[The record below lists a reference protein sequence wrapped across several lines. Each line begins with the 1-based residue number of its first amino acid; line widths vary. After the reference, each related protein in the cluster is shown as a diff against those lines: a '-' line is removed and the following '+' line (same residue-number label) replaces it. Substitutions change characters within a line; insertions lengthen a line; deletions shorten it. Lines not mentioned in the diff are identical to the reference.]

1 MFITLQ
7 FPLFDYRFVK
17 AEPNRADRPSWPE
30 PDDKERIRYFGKV
43 IGRHTP
49 YKGPWDDEKKYCD
62 AHNVIN
68 LCGLGEEHF
77 YKKLLSS
84 PTQSRVLFRRFQ
96 SDGKCMAK
104 FELGINDILESTLQA
119 SSPADTAKQ
128 IYQQIQKYLLCPVK
142 LKIGSKLSP
151 YIPLVDS
158 GNKLKSAYYWATQK
172 GKKTFAE
179 KDVYNEVDSCEPIL
193 LVQLNA
199 AKLDLSAMKM
209 EKVDMPE
216 LFNDQHQLYY
226 QYISYDIGGTTY
238 HLKTWFI
245 CTNGTYGT
253 NPVLS
258 YEFGNYNQTIRYL
271 RINLL
276 RIHTEIIL
284 QKKLMRVFDKSNQA
298 FKITDEQTRDRLW
311 FYLHKILLNLS
322 DIKRNKLPQQKL
334 VEISF
339 GLNELYY
346 GGAGIDEQIELLQEY
361 KKWLKTLKPTPQNG
375 QVIGIVESTQ
385 KSLQKL
391 TVFISYSSNDKSTA
405 VWLREK
411 LITSGISVILDSYS
425 IPAASNLRKFIL
437 ESLKNTHATVSIV
450 SDNSLISD
458 WVGLETKYSLVLQ
471 ELNEHRKLIPCYLDD
486 KLFKD
491 NGYATKKQGILKTKL
506 AEIGNCINDRIANN
520 KSIADLTEPRDR
532 LLELDSNLAHI
543 IEYLR
548 ATNCIDIRPDH
559 REQTFVKLLSVINT
573 CKP

>member
-17 AEPNRADRPSWPE
+17 ADPYRADRPSWPE
-30 PDDKERIRYFGKV
+30 PNDKERIRYFGR
-43 IGRHTP
+43 IFGRHTP

-77 YKKLLSS
+77 YKQLLSS
-84 PTQSRVLFRRFQ
+84 PAQSRVLFRRFQ

-104 FELGINDILESTLQA
+104 FELGINDSLESTLQA
-119 SSPADTAKQ
+119 CSPTDTAKQ

-142 LKIGSKLSP
+142 IKIGSKLSP
-151 YIPLVDS
+151 YVQLVDS
-158 GNKLKSAYYWATQK
+158 GNKLKAAYYWATQK
-172 GKKTFAE
+172 GQKSFAD

-199 AKLDLSAMKM
+199 AELDLSAMKM
-209 EKVDMPE
+209 EKVELPE
-216 LFNDQHQLYY
+216 QFNDQLQLYY
-226 QYISYDIGGTTY
+226 QYIAYDIGGTTY

-245 CTNGTYGT
+245 CTNGVYGT

-258 YEFGNYNQTIRYL
+258 YEFGNYNETIRYL

-284 QKKLMRVFDKSNQA
+284 QKKLMWVFDKSNQA
-298 FKITDEQTRDRLW
+298 FKISDEQTRDRLW

-322 DIKRNKLPQQKL
+322 GIKRNKLPQQKL

-346 GGAGIDEQIELLQEY
+346 GGASIDEQIGLLQEY
-361 KKWLKTLKPTPQNG
+361 EKWLKTLKPTPQND
-375 QVIGIVESTQ
+375 QVIDRVGNTQ
-385 KSLQKL
+385 KSLQQL
-391 TVFISYSSNDKSTA
+391 TVFISYSRNDESTA

-411 LITSGISVILDSYS
+411 LMASGISVILDSYS
-425 IPAASNLRKFIL
+425 IPAASDLRKFIL
-437 ESLKNTHATVSIV
+437 DSLKNTHATVTIV

-458 WVGLETKYSLVLQ
+458 WVGIETNYSLELQ
-471 ELNEHRKLIPCYLDD
+471 KFNGNRKLIPCYIDD
-486 KLFKD
+486 SVFKD
-491 NGYATKKQGILKTKL
+491 NNFVTNKLDILDAKL
-506 AEIGNCINDRIANN
+506 AEIEKLSQDYFA
-520 KSIADLTEPRDR
+520 KKLSTADLFDKRER
-532 LLELDSNLAHI
+532 LLELRNSLSHI

-548 ATNCIDIRPDH
+548 ASLCIDIRPDQ
-559 REQTFVKLLSVINT
+559 REQTFVKLLDAINT
-573 CKP
+573 CKA